1 MRYHTLTLAVREEL
15 GLSVSVGVS
24 FNKVFAKLASDLKKP
39 DAVSVVD
46 RSNFRDKI
54 YGLPVTDLL
63 FVGKSMAARL
73 EKIGVRTIGALAAAE
88 PAFLQSYLGKWGQT
102 LSTYARGEDDSPVR
116 HIEEA
121 QELKSIGNSTTWRED
136 ILNLSD
142 VKRVLYILSESVAS
156 RLKDAGLG
164 KANTVHLW
172 VRDRDLNDYSYQK
185 KVRPTALCGEI
196 AQEAYALFCE
206 HYALRR
212 AVRGL
217 GVTVSAH
224 IYCKATLGYILA
236 KKMLANS
243 KNCSIINKHE
253 FLCKISAAGKLPPY
267 RP

>member
-1 MRYHTLTLAVREEL
+1 
-15 GLSVSVGVS
+15 
-24 FNKVFAKLASDLKKP
+24 
-39 DAVSVVD
+39 
-46 RSNFRDKI
+46 
-54 YGLPVTDLL
+54 
-63 FVGKSMAARL
+63 MAARL

-164 KANTVHLW
+164 KENTVHLW

-196 AQEAYALFCE
+196 AQEAYALFFANITLCGGRC
-206 HYALRR
+206 AGLASPFR
-212 AVRGL
+212 ASIRAWNNSRSVFSRAI
-217 GVTVSAH
+217 T
-224 IYCKATLGYILA
+224 
-236 KKMLANS
+236 KKNPARS
-243 KNCSIINKHE
+243 RQWKR
-253 FLCKISAAGKLPPY
+253 SAANTATKSCSGASCSKIKPALPWI
-267 RP
+267 